1 MATMIMPRLGE
12 TITEGTITKWYKN
25 EGDMVEKDEMILEIS
40 TDKVDTEI
48 PAPISGK
55 LSKIIIA
62 ENKTVPTETE
72 IAIIDDVSREPE
84 SEPDVA
90 TASGGERETREPA
103 IARQVEEKAPTSTTL
118 SPLVRRLAKRYDV
131 DTDRI
136 TGTGTGGRIKKG
148 DILEFVAKNETA
160 KTVPTPVSPGKGLNH
175 HDVAGERVPMSN
187 MRVAIAEHMVRSK
200 QTSAHVTTIVEAD
213 MTRIATFREKNK
225 ERFKR
230 ERGYPLTY
238 LPFLAKATIDALLKY
253 PEMNSSI
260 EGDSMIMKRS
270 VNLGIAVSV
279 PDGLIVPVIKNAE
292 NLSIAGL
299 AASISEL
306 ALKAREKRLEPDDV
320 HGGTFTITNPG
331 GFGSIIQTPI
341 INQPEIAILSLEK
354 IEKRAVVVDD
364 AISIR
369 SMVYLPLSYDH
380 RAVDGAQAGSFLSQI
395 KSNLEDRDPSDEI
408 SI

>member
-331 GFGSIIQTPI
+331 GFGSIMQTPI

-380 RAVDGAQAGSFLSQI
+380 RAVDGAQAGSFLSRI

>member
-1 MATMIMPRLGE
+1 
-12 TITEGTITKWYKN
+12 
-25 EGDMVEKDEMILEIS
+25 
-40 TDKVDTEI
+40 
-48 PAPISGK
+48 
-55 LSKIIIA
+55 
-62 ENKTVPTETE
+62 
-72 IAIIDDVSREPE
+72 
-84 SEPDVA
+84 
-90 TASGGERETREPA
+90 
-103 IARQVEEKAPTSTTL
+103 
-118 SPLVRRLAKRYDV
+118 
-131 DTDRI
+131 
-136 TGTGTGGRIKKG
+136 
-148 DILEFVAKNETA
+148 
-160 KTVPTPVSPGKGLNH
+160 
-175 HDVAGERVPMSN
+175 MSN

-331 GFGSIIQTPI
+331 GFGSIMQTPI

-380 RAVDGAQAGSFLSQI
+380 RAVDGAQAGSFLSRI